1 MTKLFKQ
8 QIALNFYFF
17 NYKNSNS
24 LKKFISRDRKILSKF
39 RTTLAPKN
47 QRKLSKSI
55 KTARIIGLLKF
66 LNN

>member
-1 MTKLFKQ
+1 MTKSFKNEFSKKSDF
-8 QIALNFYFF
+8 L

-24 LKKFISRDRKILSKF
+24 LKKYISVDGKIFPKFI
-39 RTTLAPKN
+39 TTLIPKN
-47 QRKLSKSI
+47 QRKLSKSV

>member
-1 MTKLFKQ
+1 MTKSIKNQFSKKSDFL
-8 QIALNFYFF
+8 

-24 LKKFISRDRKILSKF
+24 LKKYISVDGKIFPKFI
-39 RTTLAPKN
+39 TTLVPKN
-47 QRKLSKSI
+47 QRKLSKAV

>member
-1 MTKLFKQ
+1 MTKSFKN
-8 QIALNFYFF
+8 QISKKYTYL

-24 LKKFISRDRKILSKF
+24 LKKFINIEGKIFPKF
-39 RTTLAPKN
+39 ITTLTPKN

-55 KTARIIGLLKF
+55 KIARIIGLLKF